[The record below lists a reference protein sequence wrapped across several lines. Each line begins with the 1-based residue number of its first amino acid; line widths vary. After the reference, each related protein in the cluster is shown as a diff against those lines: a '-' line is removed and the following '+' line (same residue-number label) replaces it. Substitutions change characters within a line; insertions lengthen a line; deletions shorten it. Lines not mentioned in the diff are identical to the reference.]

1 MKCKSWNRN
10 IYARGELVERHY
22 QGALRELSDCPI
34 RSAARVWVT
43 TVSGTVTPN
52 CMLRLYP

>member
-1 MKCKSWNRN
+1 MRVAS
-10 IYARGELVERHY
+10 LERHY

>member
-1 MKCKSWNRN
+1 MRVAS
-10 IYARGELVERHY
+10 LERHY

-52 CMLRLYP
+52 CVAFVPVKRLRMIIY